1 MARVKRGTIHTKKR
15 RKILKA
21 TKGFRWGR
29 KSKIKLA
36 KQALLKA
43 WSNAFVGRK
52 LKKRDYRKLW
62 QTKIKA
68 AANKEGL
75 SYSKFINLLKK
86 HNIALNRKSLAD
98 IAENY
103 PDQFK
108 EIVSL
113 VKKER

>member
-1 MARVKRGTIHTKKR
+1 MPRVKRGTIHTKKR

-21 TKGFRWGR
+21 VKGYKWGR

-68 AANKEGL
+68 AVNKEGL
-75 SYSKFINLLKK
+75 SYSKFMNLLKK
-86 HNIALNRKSLAD
+86 KNISLNRKSLAD
-98 IAENY
+98 LAENH
-103 PDQFK
+103 PNQFK
-108 EIVSL
+108 DIVLL
-113 VKKER
+113 VKEEK